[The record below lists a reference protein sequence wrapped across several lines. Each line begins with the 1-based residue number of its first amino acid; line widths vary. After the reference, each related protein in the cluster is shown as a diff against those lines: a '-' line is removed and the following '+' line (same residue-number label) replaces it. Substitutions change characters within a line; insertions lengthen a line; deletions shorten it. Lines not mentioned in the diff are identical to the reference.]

1 MLARGLNAMMSRRFL
16 WWAAAPVILLLV
28 VSAWFAAAFR
38 PSRLKAAAEEEL
50 AKRLNLDASIGELR
64 VSLLPTPRAH
74 GTGLRLNIPDRPD
87 LPPFISIER
96 FSVAIGPLSLA
107 RRQVRLVEAQG
118 LVIAVPPGGDRGGLP
133 RLDFD
138 SRGEGGLS
146 KVMVKTLV
154 AENAELRFVPREPDD
169 TPLVFAIHSLTMSDV
184 GAGLA
189 MGYDATLTNPIPR
202 GVVQS
207 TGRIGPWMTGDVG
220 ATPVEGEYVFADAD
234 MSTINGLGGTLRSTG
249 AFAGDLRAIR
259 VRGEAS
265 IPQFSLDLGGT
276 PVPLTTA
283 FETVVDGTDGTVVL
297 ERVDATLIETR
308 MLVSGAITNMSG
320 PGNHQVDLEVRIED
334 GRIEDLL
341 ALAIESAEPIMT
353 GDVSLETTFSLPP
366 GPARV
371 RDRVRLSGRFGL
383 SETRFTDADVQ
394 RKLQELSRR
403 SQGRSAD
410 DPIGRVLTDL
420 AGQFA
425 IASGRVAL
433 TNLTF
438 RVPGARV
445 AMGGH
450 YALTTGALDFRGTL
464 RMDASV
470 SSAVGGF
477 KSIFIK
483 PFDSL
488 FRREGAGAVLPIR
501 IQGTR
506 MQPKF
511 GLEMG
516 KILR

>member
-1 MLARGLNAMMSRRFL
+1 
-16 WWAAAPVILLLV
+16 
-28 VSAWFAAAFR
+28 
-38 PSRLKAAAEEEL
+38 
-50 AKRLNLDASIGELR
+50 
-64 VSLLPTPRAH
+64 
-74 GTGLRLNIPDRPD
+74 
-87 LPPFISIER
+87 
-96 FSVAIGPLSLA
+96 
-107 RRQVRLVEAQG
+107 
-118 LVIAVPPGGDRGGLP
+118 
-133 RLDFD
+133 
-138 SRGEGGLS
+138 
-146 KVMVKTLV
+146 
-154 AENAELRFVPREPDD
+154 
-169 TPLVFAIHSLTMSDV
+169 
-184 GAGLA
+184 
-189 MGYDATLTNPIPR
+189 
-202 GVVQS
+202 
-207 TGRIGPWMTGDVG
+207 MTGDVG

-234 MSTINGLGGTLRSTG
+234 MSAINGLGGTLESTG

-259 VRGEAS
+259 VRGQAS

-276 PVPLTTA
+276 PVLLNTA
-283 FETVVDGTDGTVVL
+283 FETVVDGTDGTVLL

-308 MLVSGAITNMSG
+308 MLVSGAITNLSG
-320 PGNHQVDLEVRIED
+320 PGNHQVDLEVHIEN

-341 ALAIESAEPIMT
+341 ALAIESAEPVMT

-366 GPARV
+366 GPERV

-383 SETRFTDADVQ
+383 SETRFTDAEVQ

-403 SQGRSAD
+403 SQGRSVD

-425 IASGRVAL
+425 ITSGRVDL

-445 AMGGH
+445 AMGGQ
-450 YALTTGALDFRGTL
+450 YALATGTLDFRGTL
-464 RMDASV
+464 RMDATV

-488 FRREGAGAVLPIR
+488 FRGDGAGAVLPIR